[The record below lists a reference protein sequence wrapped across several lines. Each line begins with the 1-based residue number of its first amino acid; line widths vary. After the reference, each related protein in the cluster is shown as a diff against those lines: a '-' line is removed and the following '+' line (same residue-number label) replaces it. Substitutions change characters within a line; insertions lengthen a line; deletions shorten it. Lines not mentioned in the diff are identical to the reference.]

1 MLVLGLVSVP
11 LAGGRLGALAHLRLQ
26 LVPVAIGVLAVQ
38 VLVVNVFPGG
48 SHSLHAVLN
57 VLTYGVLAMVMAAN
71 LHIPGLAV
79 IAFGGAC
86 NAAAI
91 VANGGVMPAS
101 ADALRTAG
109 MTPDPAGYT
118 NSSVAA
124 HAGFLGDIFA
134 VPSWVPA
141 ANVFS
146 VGDLLLVAGAWIL
159 LHRVCRRESAPAPRP
174 LTA

>member
-1 MLVLGLVSVP
+1 MLVLGLVAVP
-11 LAGGRLGALAHLRLQ
+11 LLGGRLSALAELRLH
-26 LVPVAIGVLAVQ
+26 LVGVAVAVLAAQ

-48 SHSLHAVLN
+48 SHDLHATLN
-57 VLTYGVLAMVMAAN
+57 VATYGVLAMVMAAN
-71 LHIPGLAV
+71 LHVPGMAV
-79 IAFGGAC
+79 VALGGAC

-91 VANGGVMPAS
+91 AANGGVMPAS

-109 MTPDPAGYT
+109 MTPDPAGFT
-118 NSSVAA
+118 NSSVAE

-146 VGDLLLVAGAWIL
+146 VGDLLLIAGAWIL
-159 LHRVCRRESAPAPRP
+159 LYRVCRRSGPAPRP
-174 LTA
+174 LAV